1 MALLRKLPVQIFHFG
16 SIIGIDA
23 DIILFTRIFFIVAHG
38 KIFQFGHKNNANISL
53 QPQKLHLCIAGKC
66 TYLSNP
72 YKQL

>member
-1 MALLRKLPVQIFHFG
+1 
-16 SIIGIDA
+16 
-23 DIILFTRIFFIVAHG
+23 
-38 KIFQFGHKNNANISL
+38 L